1 MKYALVTGGSRGIG
15 RAISIQLA
23 RDEYSVIINYKS
35 NHVAAQETLAQIQNE
50 GGQAELLPFDVS
62 QPQAINDALDSWQQA
77 HPNEYIAVLVNNA
90 GVSHDDVF
98 LDIEPEDWHSVI
110 DTALNGFYY
119 ITRRVLPEMIL
130 HRNGRIVNMASI
142 AGINGYRGQVNHS
155 AAKAALI
162 GVTKSLAIEVAAR
175 KITVNAIAPGVIN
188 TDIPRQHMNQ
198 YYKNEEEALEYVKKI
213 VPMQRVGDPTEV
225 ANLVSFLVSDKASY
239 ITGQVI
245 AIDGGWGV

>member
-15 RAISIQLA
+15 RAICIQLA
-23 RDEYSVIINYKS
+23 RAGYSVIINYKN
-35 NHVAAQETLAQIQNE
+35 NHIAAQETLAQIKSE

-62 QPQAINDALDSWQQA
+62 APPEINGALDSWQKE
-77 HPNEYIAVLVNNA
+77 HPDKYIEVLVNNA

-119 ITRRVLPEMIL
+119 ITRRVLPEMML
-130 HRNGRIVNMASI
+130 HHNGRIVNMASI

-188 TDIPRQHMNQ
+188 TDIPRQHMKQ

-213 VPMQRVGDPTEV
+213 VPMQRVGDPIEV
-225 ANLVSFLVSDKASY
+225 ADLVSFLVSDKASY